1 MSKLKKFFNLNS
13 FIVFGSGNASKPVIQ
28 YLRSI
33 NKKII
38 ALSDNNPELVG
49 SERQGLKVISPEE
62 ISKYV
67 NENTGVVI
75 ASSYQRDIYTQLV
88 NKLKIDSSVIFPY
101 MTSMFVSQYGD
112 EAYEVAASN
121 LDALYPLL
129 SDNFSVNY
137 LENLVKFR
145 RYLDPKFLN
154 PNPNQKGFYDYRIQ
168 TPILKDG
175 DVVLDCGAYIGDT
188 AEVFLSR
195 ANLELVYAVEG
206 MSRNYNKLEQW
217 IRDRNQLNVKPL
229 KIFLGSKEGEVRMSV
244 MDDDA
249 PADPRSSG
257 VLDAEGFYSE
267 LVSVRTIDTIFH
279 KKTQRLD
286 LIKID
291 VEGADLDVLKGGV
304 NTLKDKLP
312 NLMIAGY
319 HTLAHLWEIPQYIR
333 SISDSYRIYAGHHD
347 KCIHEI
353 EFYVTK
359 C

>member
-1 MSKLKKFFNLNS
+1 MSKLKNFFNLNS
-13 FIVFGSGNASKPVIQ
+13 FLVFGSGDASKPVIQ

-33 NKKII
+33 NKKVI
-38 ALSDNNPELVG
+38 ALSDNNLDLVG

-62 ISKYV
+62 ISKHV

-75 ASSYQRDIYTQLV
+75 ASSYQREIYTQLV
-88 NKLKIDSSVIFPY
+88 NKLKIDSSTIFPY
-101 MTSMFVSQYGD
+101 MTPMFVSQYG
-112 EAYEVAASN
+112 EKAYEVAVSN
-121 LDALYPLL
+121 LDLLYPLL
-129 SDNFSVNY
+129 SDNFSVDY
-137 LENLVKFR
+137 VENLVKFR
-145 RYLDPKFLN
+145 RYLDPGFLN
-154 PNPNQKGFYDYRIQ
+154 PNPNQKRFYDYKTQ
-168 TPILKDG
+168 MPILKAG

-217 IRDRNQLNVKPL
+217 IRHHNHLNVKPL
-229 KIFLGSKEGEVRMSV
+229 KIFLGSKEGWVRMSV
-244 MDDDA
+244 MDDA
-249 PADPRSSG
+249 AAADPRSTG
-257 VLDAEGFYSE
+257 VLDVEGFFSE
-267 LVSVRTIDTIFH
+267 LVSVSTIDKIFH
-279 KKTQRLD
+279 EKTQRLD

-304 NTLKDKLP
+304 NTLKSKLP
-312 NLMIAGY
+312 NLIVAGY
-319 HTLAHLWEIPQYIR
+319 HTLAHLWEIPQFIR